1 MTFVRTTKLF
11 RLILSVMIMLVL
23 AISASSC
30 GRRGPPE
37 APPDTSI
44 ISTDEAGNPLERA
57 PEKPDRRFILDPL
70 LE

>member
-1 MTFVRTTKLF
+1 MTRFF
-11 RLILSVMIMLVL
+11 RPTLSLAIMLVL
-23 AISASSC
+23 AISVSAC
-30 GRRGPPE
+30 GRRGAPE

-57 PEKPDRRFILDPL
+57 PKKPDRPFILDPL